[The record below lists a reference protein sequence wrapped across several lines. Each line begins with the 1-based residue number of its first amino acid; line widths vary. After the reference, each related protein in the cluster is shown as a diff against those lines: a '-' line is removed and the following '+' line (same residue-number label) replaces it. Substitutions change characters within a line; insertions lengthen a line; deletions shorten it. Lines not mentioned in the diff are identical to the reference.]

1 MLWLPVSSANA
12 QTAAELDP
20 SQTYA
25 TGNLVVP
32 TTTTSG
38 STWTNGVYQD
48 ALTCW
53 GGGQP
58 GYCGPNPIV
67 RPDGSINY
75 SYGWV
80 DLYQQQLIANVLP
93 YSGTGLRVNGYNFN
107 FMAKN
112 GNGWDD
118 GRTDLLY
125 AYVQFDG
132 PSGTILNNTANLSYQ
147 FNWSRITLD
156 QTFATPYA
164 TTDITSVRYGF
175 VGQDNNFWAGPYG
188 PEIYDVNFSL
198 RYSVDPCVS
207 DPLYSPTCPGYLAA
221 LAALIPATDPISEVT
236 ASAASS
242 NTADTAG
249 DPGASPTVAAATT
262 ASAAASSE
270 APAPAA
276 TEQRSESTSERRA
289 GASLSTI
296 LGIVGREQSRITALE
311 QNTVAESVGSSLR
324 EAERT
329 ASEAEA
335 VAQSSSSQ
343 SQEQAQG
350 QDAASASANTGAAEI
365 TAITAST
372 VSTAS
377 LIARSGPA
385 TVVTDMT
392 IDSVNTAATDMTQ
405 TPTTMSAATEV
416 SMPTAAGAVELRV
429 PGPGSANME
438 VNAADPVVVDMPLG
452 RGLVIE
458 LPAQP
463 VIVSV
468 ESVIAA
474 PRMESATTAPVVSE
488 VTATQ
493 PQFLFRVQPQ
503 AEIDLPVMTTV
514 PVGMSTP
521 ADDFLEPRAPVIDSS
536 TQGDTS
542 TVRKSSATNDLAM
555 GTDITAMAQQP
566 PGYAQYS
573 VALQDAVFYAPREI
587 YRGQK
592 VIDNARAL
600 RQLSSDARHQEMVE
614 QQYKR

>member
-1 MLWLPVSSANA
+1 M
-12 QTAAELDP
+12 
-20 SQTYA
+20 
-25 TGNLVVP
+25 
-32 TTTTSG
+32 
-38 STWTNGVYQD
+38 
-48 ALTCW
+48 
-53 GGGQP
+53 GGGGP

-67 RPDGSINY
+67 RPDGNINF
-75 SYGWV
+75 SYGSTYI
-80 DLYQQQLIANVLP
+80 YQELSTL
-93 YSGTGLRVNGYNFN
+93 GLFPSVAGLQIRGYDFS
-107 FMAKN
+107 FTAKN
-112 GNGWDD
+112 GSGWDD
-118 GRTDLLY
+118 GRTDQLSALVRFWDPTTGK
-125 AYVQFDG
+125 AA
-132 PSGTILNNTANLSYQ
+132 NNLVYGNSWNLSYRYDWTN
-147 FNWSRITLD
+147 FTFSE
-156 QTFATPYA
+156 TFATPYDA
-164 TTDITSVRYGF
+164 TTIGRVQYGF
-175 VGQDNNFWAGPYG
+175 IGMDNNYWAGHYG
-188 PEIYDVNFSL
+188 PEINNVSFNI
-198 RYSVDPCVS
+198 RYGVDPCVS

-221 LAALIPATDPISEVT
+221 LAALIPASDPISEVT

-242 NTADTAG
+242 NAADTAG
-249 DPGASPTVAAATT
+249 DPVASPTVAAATT

-270 APAPAA
+270 APAPSA

-324 EAERT
+324 EAERA

-335 VAQSSSSQ
+335 VAQSSSIQ
-343 SQEQAQG
+343 SQEQVQG
-350 QDAASASANTGAAEI
+350 QDAASASANTGTAEV

-377 LIARSGPA
+377 LAARSGPA
-385 TVVTDMT
+385 AVITDTV
-392 IDSVNTAATDMTQ
+392 IDTANTAATDMTQ

-429 PGPGSANME
+429 PGPGSVNME
-438 VNAADPVVVDMPLG
+438 VNTADPVVVDMPLG

-493 PQFLFRVQPQ
+493 PQFLFRAQPQ

-521 ADDFLEPRAPVIDSS
+521 ADDFLEPRAPVVDSS
-536 TQGDTS
+536 TQADTG
-542 TVRKSSATNDLAM
+542 TVRKSSATNDLAV

-592 VIDNARAL
+592 VVDNARAL